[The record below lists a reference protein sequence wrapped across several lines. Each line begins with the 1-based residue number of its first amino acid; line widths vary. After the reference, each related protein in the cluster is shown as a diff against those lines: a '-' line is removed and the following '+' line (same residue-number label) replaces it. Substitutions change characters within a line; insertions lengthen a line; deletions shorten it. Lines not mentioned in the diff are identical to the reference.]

1 MKYILPFLLLSL
13 YCTAQNYDN
22 YVKITAVRIVDP
34 DREGHT
40 LITGFIKDDAYLGN
54 RLQALQDDDEQ
65 LAFALLNLKKEA
77 RQWDKRLLPNNNGR
91 DTPLKVPNMYVVQI
105 NRHRDTIFTTHNNA
119 SIYFPDEQMEY
130 IDKNNSLNSLLNEK
144 VCSFTERNFKEEF
157 IYHRND
163 SISAST
169 MLLNGKPVFGH
180 TRKSFNNRIKRFQRV
195 TTDSIF
201 EGGNVITDKQFWINN
216 YKLKFEGKL
225 KSIEAFLV
233 PGAKYV
239 EDVAF
244 SAGGIQL
251 EDSED
256 KLAETFP
263 CSLEYRNMN
272 ATVYDINNNYYYTVH
287 LVNGKGYVLFFIKNK
302 RVDRIEVT
310 FL

>member
-119 SIYFPDEQMEY
+119 SIYFPDEQMDRSIIVGCKYSITMTVYLYY
-130 IDKNNSLNSLLNEK
+130 IH
-144 VCSFTERNFKEEF
+144 VRNFKWCVP
-157 IYHRND
+157 
-163 SISAST
+163 T
-169 MLLNGKPVFGH
+169 
-180 TRKSFNNRIKRFQRV
+180 
-195 TTDSIF
+195 
-201 EGGNVITDKQFWINN
+201 VIVGQ
-216 YKLKFEGKL
+216 
-225 KSIEAFLV
+225 
-233 PGAKYV
+233 
-239 EDVAF
+239 
-244 SAGGIQL
+244 
-251 EDSED
+251 
-256 KLAETFP
+256 
-263 CSLEYRNMN
+263 
-272 ATVYDINNNYYYTVH
+272 
-287 LVNGKGYVLFFIKNK
+287 
-302 RVDRIEVT
+302 
-310 FL
+310 